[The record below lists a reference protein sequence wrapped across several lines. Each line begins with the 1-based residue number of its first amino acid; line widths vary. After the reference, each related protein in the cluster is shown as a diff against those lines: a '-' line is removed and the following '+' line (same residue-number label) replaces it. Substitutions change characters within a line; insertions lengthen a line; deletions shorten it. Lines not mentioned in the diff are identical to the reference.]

1 MNDAKPAPRR
11 PVILVIL
18 DGFGHNPSA
27 RHNAIAA
34 AHTPQLDALFA
45 DNPSTTIHTSG
56 PAVGLPAGQMGNS
69 EVGHMTLG
77 CGGILRQDLVA
88 ISEAVADG
96 SFYANPALQSA
107 ARRAAESGRP
117 LQLTGL
123 VSDGG
128 VHSHLDHL
136 LALIELARREG
147 ARPLVHMICDGR
159 DTPPQSAADFLPPLE
174 AALAAAGGA
183 IASLCGRY
191 WAMDRDRR
199 WDRVEL
205 AWRALVRGEGR
216 RADGAAAAIASAY
229 AEGENDEFIKPVL
242 LPGFEPIRGDDE
254 LVFFNFRNDRP
265 RELSEA
271 LALPDFDGFQ
281 RGDAGLA
288 SLTSM
293 TRYDPAWDFP
303 VAFEKETPK
312 TTLAEVISRA
322 GIRQLHTAETEKYA
336 HVTFFFNGGAEQPFA
351 GEERKLVPSPDVA
364 TYDLQPQMSAPQ
376 LGDLLVEALD
386 SRDYGFIVVNFANC
400 DMVGHTGVFEAAVQA
415 VEALDEQVGRVL
427 AAARDNGY
435 SLILTAD
442 HGNCEQMFD
451 AESGA
456 AHTQHTT
463 TPVPCVVVDEAR
475 WNLVEGAG
483 LSAVAPTILALLGLP
498 QPIEMRGKSLL
509 GGQADAA

>member
-27 RHNAIAA
+27 QHNAIAA
-34 AHTPQLDALFA
+34 AHTPHIDALFA
-45 DNPSTTIHTSG
+45 DNPSTFLHTSG

-77 CGGILRQDLVA
+77 CGGIVRQDLVA
-88 ISEAVADG
+88 ISDAIADG

-107 ARRAAESGRP
+107 ARRAAKAGRP
-117 LQLTGL
+117 LHLIGL

-147 ARPLVHMICDGR
+147 ARPLVHMISDGR

-174 AALAAAGGA
+174 AALEAAGGA
-183 IASLCGRY
+183 IASVCGRY

-205 AWRALVRGEGR
+205 AWQALVRGQGR
-216 RADGAAAAIASAY
+216 AADCAAEAIASAY
-229 AEGENDEFIKPVL
+229 AAGENDEFIKPVVL
-242 LPGFEPIRGDDE
+242 SGFEPIRTDDE
-254 LVFFNFRNDRP
+254 VIFFNFRNDRP

-271 LALPDFDGFQ
+271 LALTGFDGFE
-281 RGDAGLA
+281 RGDAELA
-288 SLTSM
+288 KITSM
-293 TRYDPAWDFP
+293 TLYDPAYGFP
-303 VAFEKETPK
+303 VAFEKEAPQ
-312 TTLAEVISRA
+312 TTLADVISRA

-351 GEERKLVPSPDVA
+351 GEDRKLVPSPDVA

-376 LGDLLVEALD
+376 VGDLLVEALA
-386 SRDYGFIVVNFANC
+386 SREYGFIVVNFANG

-415 VEALDEQVGRVL
+415 VEALDEQVGRVMS
-427 AAARDNGY
+427 AARANGY

-442 HGNCEQMFD
+442 HGNCEQMLD
-451 AESGA
+451 TESGA

-463 TPVPCVVVDEAR
+463 TPVPCVVVDEMR

-483 LSAVAPTILALLGLP
+483 LSAVAPTVLALMGVP
-498 QPIEMRGKSLL
+498 QPVEMRGKSLL